1 MKDNLT
7 EIVCILDE
15 SGSMRSLRK
24 DTVEGYN
31 SFIDSQKEQEGE
43 AKVTT
48 ILFNGESRILH
59 DRIDVKEVPE
69 MKKRDYS
76 PRGSTSLLD
85 ALGSAIDRTG
95 KILSDTPEEER
106 PSKVIFMIVT
116 DGEENTS
123 TEYTYQDVKD
133 RVTHQQDKYSWSFIF
148 VGANIDSYSEGMKLG
163 FYENN
168 ISNYTA
174 NQIGTESLYK
184 SISNAVCDY
193 RVTGNIS
200 NDWKNGIL

>member
-1 MKDNLT
+1 MRDNLT
-7 EIVCILDE
+7 EIVCILDR

-31 SFIDSQKEQEGE
+31 SFIESQKEQDGE

-48 ILFNGESRILH
+48 ILFNGELKILH
-59 DRIDVKEVPE
+59 DRMDVKEIPE
-69 MKKRDYS
+69 MKKRDYVPS
-76 PRGSTSLLD
+76 GSTSLLD

-95 KILSDTPEEER
+95 KILSDTPEEDR
-106 PSKVIFMIVT
+106 PSKVIFMVIT

-133 RVTHQQDKYSWSFIF
+133 RVTHQQEKYSWNFIF

-163 FYENN
+163 FCENN

-174 NQIGTESLYK
+174 DKIGTESLYR
-184 SISNAVCDY
+184 SISKTICGY
-193 RVTGNIS
+193 RQSGIIS
-200 NDWKNGIL
+200 DDWKDEIK